1 MSVARSYEYDEF
13 MKSNNSSPN
22 RYGMGNVTRYMPYE
36 KQFTVDLPDR
46 LWPTRHITAAPR
58 WCSVDLRDGNQ
69 ALVRP
74 MDVHQK
80 LVYFDKLVH
89 IGFKEIEIG
98 FPSASETEFLFNR
111 QLVDTG
117 RIPDDVY
124 PQVLTQAREHLIRRT
139 FESLEGYSKAIV
151 HLYNST
157 SELQRRVVFHLS
169 PKEIIELAVRGTLLV
184 KEQAARTNTKV
195 TFQYSPESFTGT
207 ERSIALDVCGAVIEA
222 WDPAPGEEMIINLP
236 ATVEMS
242 TPNVYA
248 DLIEWFARNL
258 PRRDRVVLSLHTHND
273 RGTGVAATELGLL
286 AGGDRVEG
294 TLFGNGERTGNVDL
308 VTLALNLYTQGIDP
322 GLDLRDVP
330 GLVELVQEC
339 TDMIVPPRHPYA
351 GELVF
356 TAFSGSHQDAI
367 RKGIIEIQES
377 CSQRWEVPYVPLDPE
392 DIGRQF
398 EGIIRIN
405 SQSGKGGVAFVM
417 EREFG
422 CHLPRQMQ
430 PEFGAVVQRVSDVLG
445 DEITPSTIWATF
457 SDTYLRNS
465 GHFQFSHFTSLPA
478 EAGVETY
485 KAELGVRI
493 DGAPSVLSGWGNG
506 PIDAC
511 RNALIRAGCQPFRI
525 ANYVEHARTAGSDA
539 EAVAFIQVETSAGR
553 FVWGAGIHA
562 NIEIASIRALLSAV
576 NRLESAASMGQKVH
590 SGTGK

>member
-1 MSVARSYEYDEF
+1 MSNAARY
-13 MKSNNSSPN
+13 
-22 RYGMGNVTRYMPYE
+22 VPYE
-36 KQFTVDLPDR
+36 RQFEVDLPDR
-46 LWPTRHITAAPR
+46 LWPSRRITSAPR

-80 LVYFDKLVH
+80 LVYFDTLVRL
-89 IGFKEIEIG
+89 GFKEIEIG
-98 FPSASETEFLFNR
+98 FPSASDTEFRFNR

-117 RIPDDVY
+117 RIPGDVC
-124 PQVLTQAREHLIRRT
+124 PQVLTQAREHLIKRT
-139 FESLEGYSKAIV
+139 FESLSGYPQAIV

-157 SELQRRVVFHLS
+157 SELQRRVVFNLP
-169 PKEIIELAVRGTLLV
+169 PKEIIAMAVRGTNLV
-184 KEQAARTNTKV
+184 KEEAARTATKI

-207 ERSIALDVCGAVIEA
+207 ERSVALDVCGAVIEA
-222 WDPAPGEEMIINLP
+222 WDPGPEEQMIINLP

-248 DLIEWFARNL
+248 DLIEWFSRNL
-258 PRRDRVVLSLHTHND
+258 PRRDQIVLSLHTHND

-286 AGGDRVEG
+286 AGGQRVEG

-330 GLVELVQEC
+330 SLVELVREC
-339 TDMIVPPRHPYA
+339 TEMEIHPRHPYA

-367 RKGIIEIQES
+367 RKGLHELRS
-377 CSQRWEVPYVPLDPE
+377 HGASRWEVPYVPLDPE

-417 EREFG
+417 EQEFG
-422 CHLPRQMQ
+422 CHLPKQMQ
-430 PEFGAVVQRVSDVLG
+430 PEFSAVVQKVSDASG
-445 DEITPSTIWATF
+445 DELTPLAIWNIF
-457 SDTYLRNS
+457 SDTYLRTTAP
-465 GHFQFSHFTSLPA
+465 FTFSHFTSRPVEVGA
-478 EAGVETY
+478 ESY
-485 KAELGVRI
+485 SAELAVVVTGV
-493 DGAPSVLSGWGNG
+493 PSLLAGYGNG

-511 RNALIRAGCQPFRI
+511 RNALLQSGCDPFRI

-539 EAVAFIQVETSAGR
+539 EAVAFIQAEDSSGR
-553 FVWGAGIHA
+553 LMWGAGIDR
-562 NIEIASIRALLSAV
+562 NIETASIRALLSAL
-576 NRLESAASMGQKVH
+576 NRLSLSAVDRATPGEVVVARDAAP
-590 SGTGK
+590 TET

>member
-1 MSVARSYEYDEF
+1 
-13 MKSNNSSPN
+13 MKSKQSFSKSK
-22 RYGMGNVTRYMPYE
+22 GMGNVNRYMSYE

-46 LWPTRHITAAPR
+46 VWPTRRITEAPR

-80 LVYFDKLVH
+80 LVYFDKLVSL
-89 IGFKEIEIG
+89 GFKEIEIG
-98 FPSASETEFLFNR
+98 FPSASETEFRFNR

-117 RIPDDVY
+117 RIPEDVI
-124 PQVLTQAREHLIRRT
+124 PQVLTQAREHLIKRT
-139 FESLEGYSKAIV
+139 FESLEGYSRAIV

-157 SELQRRVVFHLS
+157 SELQRRVVFNLS
-169 PKEIIELAVRGTLLV
+169 PKEIIELAVKGTYLV
-184 KEQAARTNTKV
+184 REEAARTNAKI

-207 ERSIALDVCGAVIEA
+207 ERSIALDVCGAVIDA
-222 WDPAPGEEMIINLP
+222 WDPAPGEEIIINLP

-248 DLIEWFARNL
+248 DLIEWFSRNL
-258 PRRDRVVLSLHTHND
+258 PRRDQVVLSLHTHND

-294 TLFGNGERTGNVDL
+294 TLFGNGERTGNVDI

-367 RKGIIEIQES
+367 RKGINHLQVS
-377 CSQRWEVPYVPLDPE
+377 GSRRWEVPYVPLDPE
-392 DIGRQF
+392 DIGREF

-430 PEFGAVVQRVSDVLG
+430 PEFSAVVQRVSDASG
-445 DEITPSTIWATF
+445 DEIAPSTVWAIF
-457 SDTYLRNS
+457 SDTYLRNA
-465 GHFQFSHFTSLPA
+465 GRFQFMEFKSLPA
-478 EAGVETY
+478 EVGAETC

-493 DGAPSVLSGWGNG
+493 DGAASVLTGWGNG

-511 RNALIRAGCQPFRI
+511 RNALIRAGCAPFRI
-525 ANYVEHARTAGSDA
+525 ANYIEHARTAGSDA
-539 EAVAFIQVETSAGR
+539 EAVAFIQVEMSSGR
-553 FVWGAGIHA
+553 FVWGAGIHG
-562 NIEIASIRALLSAV
+562 NIETASIRALLSAV
-576 NRLESAASMGQKVH
+576 NRIESDGDVLATAN
-590 SGTGK
+590 TGA

>member
-1 MSVARSYEYDEF
+1 MKTKRTQPSPVGMSKAARYAPYD
-13 MKSNNSSPN
+13 
-22 RYGMGNVTRYMPYE
+22 R
-36 KQFTVDLPDR
+36 QFEVDLPDR
-46 LWPTRHITAAPR
+46 LWPSRRITAPPR

-80 LVYFDKLVH
+80 LVYFDKLVSL
-89 IGFKEIEIG
+89 GFKEIEIG
-98 FPSASETEFLFNR
+98 FPSASETEFRFNR

-124 PQVLTQAREHLIRRT
+124 PQVLTQAREHLIERT
-139 FESLEGYSKAIV
+139 FESISGYRQAIV

-157 SELQRRVVFHLS
+157 SELQRRVVFNLP
-169 PKEIIELAVRGTLLV
+169 PKEIIAMAVRGTNLV
-184 KEQAARTNTKV
+184 REEAARTDTKI

-207 ERSIALDVCGAVIEA
+207 ERSVALDVCGAVIEA
-222 WDPAPGEEMIINLP
+222 WDPAPGEQMIINLP

-248 DLIEWFARNL
+248 DLIEWFSRNL
-258 PRRDRVVLSLHTHND
+258 PRRDQVVLSLHTHND

-286 AGGDRVEG
+286 AGGQRVEG

-308 VTLALNLYTQGIDP
+308 VTVALNLYTQGIDP

-330 GLVELVQEC
+330 SLVELVREC
-339 TDMIVPPRHPYA
+339 TEMEIHPRHPYA

-367 RKGIIEIQES
+367 KKGLHQLR
-377 CSQRWEVPYVPLDPE
+377 SQGASTWEVPYVPLDPE

-417 EREFG
+417 EQEFG
-422 CHLPRQMQ
+422 CHLPKQMQ
-430 PEFGAVVQRVSDVLG
+430 PEFSAVVQKFSDASG
-445 DEITPSTIWATF
+445 DELTPLAIWNIF
-457 SDTYLRNS
+457 SDTYLRTTS
-465 GHFQFSHFTSLPA
+465 PFAFSHFTSLPV
-478 EAGVETY
+478 EAGSESYT
-485 KAELGVRI
+485 AELAVTVSGS
-493 DGAPSVLSGWGNG
+493 PSVMSGWGNG

-511 RNALIRAGCQPFRI
+511 RDALIRSGCEPFRI
-525 ANYVEHARTAGSDA
+525 ANYVEHARTSGSDA
-539 EAVAFIQVETSAGR
+539 EAVAFIQVEDSSGR
-553 FVWGAGIHA
+553 MIWGAGIHP
-562 NIEIASIRALLSAV
+562 NIETASIRALLSAL
-576 NRLESAASMGQKVH
+576 NRLSLGAVDDVS
-590 SGTGK
+590 SGVECVQGEVPTPEM